1 MNTPTN
7 PGFDPGP
14 QVTGLFN
21 RAKAIILTPKDE
33 WPKIAAS
40 PESIGDVF
48 KGWVLPLAAIGPVA
62 AFIGGQVFGH
72 GLFGFSYRPSFFA
85 GLSTAIVSYGLAL
98 LSVYVMALVIDW
110 LAPNFGA
117 TANRTAAYKVAAFS
131 ATAAWLAGIFG
142 IIPAIGWLSVL
153 GLYSLYLVFL
163 GLPFLMKAPPEKAV
177 GYTVVTIVIMFVIA
191 IISSFLTAKLS
202 GSFFGSAATIGATG
216 GTMTVP
222 GGGTV
227 DLGKLEEAG
236 KKLEDAATKM
246 QNGQGKPAIAP
257 DVLQS
262 LLPASFGGL
271 ARTAVE
277 SSSMGAGGIG
287 GARAEARYGSG
298 DNVITLSVTDLGA
311 IGGLAAMGSA
321 LNIQSSKQDAT
332 RYEKIGKVGGR
343 MTTEKYDSA
352 DKRGEYGTLFGD
364 RIMVQAEGTAP
375 SIDVFKSAVAAVDLN
390 KVEALAKQ

>member
-1 MNTPTN
+1 
-7 PGFDPGP
+7 
-14 QVTGLFN
+14 
-21 RAKAIILTPKDE
+21 
-33 WPKIAAS
+33 
-40 PESIGDVF
+40 
-48 KGWVLPLAAIGPVA
+48 
-62 AFIGGQVFGH
+62 
-72 GLFGFSYRPSFFA
+72 
-85 GLSTAIVSYGLAL
+85 
-98 LSVYVMALVIDW
+98 
-110 LAPNFGA
+110 
-117 TANRTAAYKVAAFS
+117 
-131 ATAAWLAGIFG
+131 
-142 IIPAIGWLSVL
+142 
-153 GLYSLYLVFL
+153 
-163 GLPFLMKAPPEKAV
+163 V

-216 GTMTVP
+216 GTVTVP

-352 DKRGEYGTLFGD
+352 DKRGEYGTLVGD